1 MFPPCLKTADIT
13 SIYKKGKRDLRY
25 NYRTV
30 SILPVLSKL
39 HEKSIFK
46 QISEFFENIFPKN
59 QCGFRKGHSTQQC
72 LLVMLQK
79 WKRSV
84 DSGKTFGALL
94 TDLSKA
100 FDCLDHEIHD
110 YLSHR
115 KHRTR
120 VNNPYSEWLAVVFGV
135 PQGSILASL
144 LFNIFLADLFL
155 ILSDT
160 DIKNFADD
168 NTPYHSAKNVDVIE
182 SQYLCSNG
190 LKTTFWKVMLINA
203 IFL

>member
-1 MFPPCLKTADIT
+1 MTGFVKVTW
-13 SIYKKGKRDLRY
+13 KKHVQANIR
-25 NYRTV
+25 
-30 SILPVLSKL
+30 
-39 HEKSIFK
+39 IFWK
-46 QISEFFENIFPKN
+46 HFPKKSMWIQERPQHTAMPLSN
-59 QCGFRKGHSTQQC
+59 ATKMEKIC
-72 LLVMLQK
+72 
-79 WKRSV
+79 
-84 DSGKTFGALL
+84 SGKTFGALL